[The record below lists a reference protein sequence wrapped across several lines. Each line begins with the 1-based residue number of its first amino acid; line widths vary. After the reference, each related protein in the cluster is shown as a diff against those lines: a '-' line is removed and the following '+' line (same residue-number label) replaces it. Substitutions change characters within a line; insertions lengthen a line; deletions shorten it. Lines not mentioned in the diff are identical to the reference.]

1 MICEYLPSQ
10 IATICGFSTSAI
22 LWLLG
27 DVDLSITW
35 LFVFCVIDYTTGTLS
50 AFKCREWSSAV
61 GSHGIIK
68 KVIMFLFVVLAHG
81 IDEVCHIEYI
91 RQAVIIA
98 YIINE
103 SGSILEN
110 IERMGYGKAIPPI
123 LRNSLKLLSMKNEN
137 IIKDINPHSDIS
149 HTSENK

>member
-22 LWLLG
+22 LLLLG

-61 GSHGIIK
+61 GSHGIVK

-123 LRNSLKLLSMKNEN
+123 LRNSLKLLSMKNDSLVN
-137 IIKDINPHSDIS
+137 NLKHSDES

>member
-10 IATICGFSTSAI
+10 IATICGFSTSAV

-27 DVDLSITW
+27 DIDLSITW

-110 IERMGYGKAIPPI
+110 IERMGYGKVIPPI

>member
-10 IATICGFSTSAI
+10 IATICGFSTSAV

>member
-10 IATICGFSTSAI
+10 IATICGFSTSAV

-27 DVDLSITW
+27 DIDLSITW

>member
-68 KVIMFLFVVLAHG
+68 KVIMFLFVILAHG
-81 IDEVCHIEYI
+81 IDEVAHIEYI